1 MLTVF
6 FGFMTEK
13 LRKVR
18 QPRAM
23 VSLVLINTAGNRVAR
38 CDRRLPND
46 RRNEHFILLEAVV
59 KGYHQC
65 PFTIRTGESF
75 VLDE

>member
-1 MLTVF
+1 
-6 FGFMTEK
+6 MTEK

-18 QPRAM
+18 QPREM
-23 VSLVLINTAGNRVAR
+23 VQLVLINQNRVAR

-46 RRNEHFILLEAVV
+46 RRNEHFILLEVVV
-59 KGYHQC
+59 KGYHQS

-75 VLDE
+75 VLDEYIDN

>member
-1 MLTVF
+1 MALRVVTDAYQ
-6 FGFMTEK
+6 MTGE
-13 LRKVR
+13 
-18 QPRAM
+18 M
-23 VSLVLINTAGNRVAR
+23 N
-38 CDRRLPND
+38 
-46 RRNEHFILLEAVV
+46 ILLEAVV

>member
-18 QPRAM
+18 QPREM
-23 VSLVLINTAGNRVAR
+23 VQLVLINQNRVER

-46 RRNEHFILLEAVV
+46 RRNE
-59 KGYHQC
+59 
-65 PFTIRTGESF
+65 PFHIARGCSEG
-75 VLDE
+75 LPPEPIYNKDG